1 MLRVARR
8 HLTSFWLGLG
18 LALSMLLMQQ
28 AGLRHSLEH
37 TLGDDTKQV
46 AHTTLCKDCL
56 FYAAANAVP
65 HSAPTWQPPP
75 HQTEQ
80 FDSITPIT
88 RVVPLE
94 VAYSPRAPPVAT
106 AVRPGTQV

>member
-37 TLGDDTKQV
+37 ALGGEDKQLV
-46 AHTTLCKDCL
+46 HTTLCKDCL
-56 FYAAANAVP
+56 LYAAANAVP
-65 HSAPTWQPPP
+65 HSAPTWQPPA

-80 FDSITPIT
+80 FDSITPIS
-88 RVVPLE
+88 RALPLE
-94 VAYSPRAPPVAT
+94 VAYSPRAPPVTT
-106 AVRPGTQV
+106 AVRQRAQA